1 MFSMKPLSSK
11 DNDARTSSDDDVT
24 PPLLAEASLNNI
36 QPAFSSLSL
45 ASWVMKRL
53 APSTMYGMV
62 HFPSTIRRL
71 AVERSIDSGRP
82 PHGTNRSNGLPSRR
96 WNVLRNVMPLL
107 TCSPFGSLMLDS
119 STSTR

>member
-1 MFSMKPLSSK
+1 MFSIKPSSSK

-36 QPAFSSLSL
+36 QPAFSSVSL

-53 APSTMYGMV
+53 APSTMYGIV
-62 HFPSTIRRL
+62 HLPSTMRRL

-82 PHGTNRSNGLPSRR
+82 PHGTNKSNGLPSRR

-107 TCSPFGSLMLDS
+107 ISSPLGNLTPDS